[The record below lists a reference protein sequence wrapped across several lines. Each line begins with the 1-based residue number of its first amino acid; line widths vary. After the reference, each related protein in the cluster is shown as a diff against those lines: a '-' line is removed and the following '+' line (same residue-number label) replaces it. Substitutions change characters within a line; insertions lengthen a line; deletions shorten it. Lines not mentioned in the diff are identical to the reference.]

1 MKLMDESLRELC
13 ATGII
18 SPEEAFSRAE
28 QKQLM
33 KTMLG
38 I

>member
-13 ATGII
+13 VTGLI
-18 SPEEAFSRAE
+18 SAEEAMSRAE

-38 I
+38 V